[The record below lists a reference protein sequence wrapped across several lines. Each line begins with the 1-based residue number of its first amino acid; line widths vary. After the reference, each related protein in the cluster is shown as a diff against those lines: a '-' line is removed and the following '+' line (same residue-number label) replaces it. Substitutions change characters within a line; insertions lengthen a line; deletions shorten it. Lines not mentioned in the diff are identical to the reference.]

1 MVKHCPLRPKKG
13 NDKMAEKNTTE
24 LTAEEIIANAKKEAE
39 KIIANAKETA
49 TSGEIVSRSV
59 SKEDIIEAYNS
70 GLSHLEVA
78 KKFYG
83 NTNDDNMQ
91 KVIAVIEEAVPSG
104 DDKDP
109 EVEVTDPWIGA

>member
-1 MVKHCPLRPKKG
+1 
-13 NDKMAEKNTTE
+13 MAEKNTTA
-24 LTAEEIIANAKKEAE
+24 LTAEKIIANAKKEAE
-39 KIIANAKETA
+39 KIIASAKETA

-91 KVIAVIEEAVPSG
+91 KVIAVIEEKQRNPICRRILH
-104 DDKDP
+104 
-109 EVEVTDPWIGA
+109 W